1 MSVKIVIADDHP
13 VVRQGLKE
21 MLSAEADLTVVG
33 EASSGQ
39 ETVDLCG
46 RVAWDVAIIDY
57 SMPGKCGIEL
67 LKELR
72 FRYPDRPVLV
82 LSIYPEESYA
92 LPVLKAGGAC
102 YLTKG
107 SAPTELVR
115 AVRSVARGGRFITPA
130 LGERLVQKLTGRGEV
145 PHERLSDREYQIM
158 WLMASGRSMG
168 DIAHELFL
176 SPSTVSTYRTRVLRK
191 MKLKN
196 NAELIRY
203 VVQNQLIGDIN
214 G

>member
-13 VVRQGLKE
+13 VVRQGLKG

-57 SMPGKCGIEL
+57 NMPGRCGIEL

-72 FRYPDRPVLV
+72 RQYPDRPVLV

-102 YLTKG
+102 YLTKE
-107 SAPTELVR
+107 SAPTELVS

-130 LGERLVQKLTGRGEV
+130 LGERLVQKLTGCGV
-145 PHERLSDREYQIM
+145 PHERLSDREYQIL

-168 DIAHELFL
+168 DIAQELSL

-203 VVQNQLIGDIN
+203 ALQNQLVE
-214 G
+214 